1 MKFPE
6 FPATFPAV
14 ETKSADYGQNSQDGA
29 VAPLVKFATKF
40 AEAGN

>member
-14 ETKSADYGQNSQDGA
+14 ETKSADYGQNSQDD
-29 VAPLVKFATKF
+29 VAALVKFAAKF